1 MVKEFLQ
8 TGFGIASIIGEK
20 VEEELKK
27 LEEKGKIKTED
38 TKSFLK
44 SLEERGEQEEQK
56 FKDNFKKMLKDAL
69 DELGVATK
77 EDIEKLKEDLQSKV

>member
-1 MVKEFLQ
+1 MFKEIMH
-8 TGFGIASIIGEK
+8 TSFGIVAAIREK

-44 SLEERGEQEEQK
+44 SLEEKGIEEEQK
-56 FKDNFKKMLKDAL
+56 FKDNFKKMIKEVL
-69 DELGVATK
+69 DDLGVATK
-77 EDIEKLKEDLQSKV
+77 EDIEKLKEDLK

>member
-1 MVKEFLQ
+1 MFKEFIH
-8 TGFGIASIIGEK
+8 TGFGIVAAIGEK

-44 SLEERGEQEEQK
+44 SLEEKGIEEEQK
-56 FKDNFKKMLKDAL
+56 FKDNFKRMIKEVL
-69 DELGVATK
+69 DDLGVATK
-77 EDIEKLKEDLQSKV
+77 EDIEKLKEDLK

>member
-1 MVKEFLQ
+1 MFKEIIH
-8 TGFGIASIIGEK
+8 TGFGVVYAIGEK

-44 SLEERGEQEEQK
+44 SLEEKGMEEEQK
-56 FKDNFKKMLKDAL
+56 FKDNFKKMIKEVI
-69 DELGVATK
+69 DELGIATK
-77 EDIEKLKEDLQSKV
+77 EDIEKLKEDKK